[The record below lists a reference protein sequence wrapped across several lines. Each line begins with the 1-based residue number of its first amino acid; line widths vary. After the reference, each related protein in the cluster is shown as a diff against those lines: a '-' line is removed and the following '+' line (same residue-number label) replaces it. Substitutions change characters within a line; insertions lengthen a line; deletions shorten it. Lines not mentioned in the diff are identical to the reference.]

1 MNFKELDELM
11 LKMPEMGINAADI
24 IITQNNKTIYRKTVG
39 HSDYERKKPLNDKNI
54 YWCFSA
60 TKVITCVMAM
70 RLVEEGKLDLDAPVS
85 DYLPEYKDVF
95 VKRPDGSVSR
105 AERVMKVRHLFSMSS
120 GLSYDFRNAHM
131 TEFFKNHP
139 NATTREVVAEFVKTP
154 LQFEPGTHFLYSLS
168 HDVLAAVCEVASGM
182 RFSDYLDKYLF
193 SPLGMT
199 DTGFYPDEQQRSRF
213 VVMHR
218 YQGGLGKSIP
228 ESLDNCYVFND
239 NYESGGAGL
248 FSTVDDYSKFIST
261 VAAGGVSADG
271 YRLLKPETIALMQ
284 KNELCD
290 EALLDF
296 VKDRL
301 FGYGWGLCGRVH
313 MNSTISNSLSPIGEF
328 GWDGAAAAFVM
339 ADPENKI
346 SLFFATH
353 TLGCV
358 YAYNVLHPL
367 MRNLL
372 YKGLIEE

>member
-1 MNFKELDELM
+1 MNFKELDALIE
-11 LKMPEMGINAADI
+11 KMPEMGLNAADI
-24 IITQNNKTIYRKTVG
+24 IVTQNHKTIYRKTVG
-39 HSDYERKKPLNDKNI
+39 HSDYEKNKPLGDKNI

-60 TKVITCVMAM
+60 TKVVTCVMAM
-70 RLVEEGKLDLDAPVS
+70 RLAEEGKINLDAPVS

-95 VKRPDGSVSR
+95 VKRADGSVSR
-105 AERVMKVRHLFSMSS
+105 AEKIMKVRHLFSMSS
-120 GLSYDFRNAHM
+120 GLSYDFKCENIQRFLKDNPHAS
-131 TEFFKNHP
+131 
-139 NATTREVVAEFVKTP
+139 TREVVAEFVKSP

-182 RFSDYLDKYLF
+182 RFSEYLDKYLF
-193 SPLGMT
+193 TPLGMT
-199 DTGFYPDEQQRSRF
+199 DTGFRPTEEQRSRF

-228 ESLDNCYVFND
+228 ESLDNCYVFTD
-239 NYESGGAGL
+239 NYDSGGAGL
-248 FSTVDDYSKFIST
+248 FSTVNDYSKFIST
-261 VAAGGVSADG
+261 VAAGGVSANG
-271 YRLLKPETIALMQ
+271 YRLIKPETIALMQ

-290 EALLDF
+290 DALLDF
-296 VKDRL
+296 VSGRL
-301 FGYGWGLCGRVH
+301 YGYGWGLCGRVH
-313 MNSTISNSLSPIGEF
+313 MNPTTSLSLSPVGEF

-346 SLFFATH
+346 SMFFATH

-372 YKGLIEE
+372 YAGLSEE

>member
-1 MNFKELDELM
+1 MNFKELDALM
-11 LKMPEMGINAADI
+11 EKMPEMGLNAADLI
-24 IITQNNKTIYRKTVG
+24 VTQNHKVIYRKTVG
-39 HSDYERKKPLNDKNI
+39 HSDYEKKNSLNEKNI

-60 TKVITCVMAM
+60 TKVITCVMALK
-70 RLVEEGKLDLDAPVS
+70 LVEEGKLDLDAPVS
-85 DYLPEYKDVF
+85 DYLPEYKDIF
-95 VKRPDGSVSR
+95 VKRSDGSVSK
-105 AERVMKVRHLFSMSS
+105 AEKVMTVRHLFTMSS
-120 GLSYDFRNAHM
+120 GLSYDFRNEHM
-131 TEFFKNHP
+131 TEFFKNNPH
-139 NATTREVVAEFVKTP
+139 ASTRETVAEFIKTP

-182 RFSDYLDKYLF
+182 KFSDYLEKYLF
-193 SPLGMT
+193 TPLGMT
-199 DTGFYPDEQQRSRF
+199 DTGFRPTDEQRSRF

-218 YQGGLGKSIP
+218 YLGGLGKSAP

-239 NYESGGAGL
+239 KYDSGGAGL
-248 FSTVDDYSKFIST
+248 FSTVNDYSKFIST
-261 VAAGGVSADG
+261 IAAGGVSADG

-290 EALLDF
+290 DALLDF

-301 FGYGWGLCGRVH
+301 YGYGWGLCGRVH
-313 MNSTISNSLSPIGEF
+313 TNPTTSLSLSPVGEF

-372 YKGLIEE
+372 YKGLLEK